1 MNKKTLIL
9 VVSVLAIIGFWT
21 YYSLVNKTESSDKM
35 TSTKIESSSYWTCPM
50 HPQIHQ
56 AHAGECPIC
65 HMKLVKVA
73 QTAQMQNAKNDPADK
88 RSPVQATPGQLEL
101 IGIQKELVEKMTLKA
116 GIPVSGRILSSSTV
130 AFQVYENDLR
140 YIHSGLLF
148 KGEGNITSEDEISG
162 VITSVDSVVD
172 PSSRTVRV
180 IGAIHKGPKRLLS
193 ETSVTGEIQIELKDR
208 LAIPESSVLHTGNG
222 DFVYLIDD
230 QNKLTPK
237 KVKLGIKTEGFY
249 EVLSGLHV
257 NDFISSGPNF
267 LIDSEAKIR
276 GASEPI
282 EGQTRSAN
290 PSCPKDQHW
299 DIPMAMCMPGK
310 ASK

>member
-1 MNKKTLIL
+1 MNNKKLIL
-9 VVSVLAIIGFWT
+9 IISILAIVGFGA
-21 YYSLVNKTESSDKM
+21 YYSLVNKTQSSDKI
-35 TSTKIESSSYWTCPM
+35 TSTKIESSFYWTCPM

-56 AHAGECPIC
+56 DHEGECPIC

-73 QTAQMQNAKNDPADK
+73 QTAQMQNIKNDQGDK
-88 RSPVQATPGQLEL
+88 RSMIQATSGQLEL
-101 IGIQKELVEKMTLKA
+101 IGIQKAVVEKMTLKV
-116 GIPVSGRILSSSTV
+116 GIPVSGRIISSSSV
-130 AFQVYENDLR
+130 AFQVYEKDLR
-140 YIHSGLLF
+140 YIHPGLLF
-148 KGEGNITSEDEISG
+148 KGEGSIYSDDISG
-162 VITSVDSVVD
+162 TITSVDSLVD
-172 PSSRTVRV
+172 PTSRTVRV
-180 IGAIHKGPKRLLS
+180 LGAIQKGPKKLLS
-193 ETSVTGEIQIELKDR
+193 ETSVTGEILVELKDR

-237 KVKLGIKTEGFY
+237 KIKLGIKTEGFY
-249 EVLSGLHV
+249 EVLSGLNV

-276 GASEPI
+276 GASEPV
-282 EGQTRSAN
+282 EGQTKSAS

-299 DIPMAMCMPGK
+299 DTPMAMCMPGK